1 MKNPKNVGASVRQR
15 LLDFSRAQHEN
26 YNLLLTRYAI
36 ERLLYR
42 LSRSAHADRF
52 VLKGAALYAVWQSE
66 SELVSY
72 RPTRDLDFW
81 SLGTPDV
88 AALVAALR
96 EVVMLPVE
104 DDGIHFD
111 AATIR
116 GEVRRADEKYPGCN
130 IEMLAD
136 LGGIAIRVLIDVGF
150 GDAITPSARR
160 ASYPTILKN
169 FAAPQ
174 LQIYPR
180 ETVIAEKFEAMVALE
195 LENTRLKDFYDIWML
210 CHSFDFDGAILSEAL
225 RRTFERRQTALPVE
239 MPIAL
244 SEQFSGDTAKMNQW
258 KNFGKRIFADDLPP
272 LRAVTEQLQRFLM
285 PVAVGAIAG
294 DFNKHWTPQHGW
306 QDHPATR
313 E

>member
-15 LLDFSRAQHEN
+15 LLDFSRSQHEN

-52 VLKGAALYAVWQSE
+52 VLKGAALYAVWQGE
-66 SELVSY
+66 SELVNY

-88 AALVAALR
+88 AALVLALR
-96 EVVMLPVE
+96 EVVMIPVE
-104 DDGIHFD
+104 DDGIRFD
-111 AATIR
+111 AATIK

-136 LGGIAIRVLIDVGF
+136 VGGIAIRVLIDVGF

-160 ASYPTILKN
+160 ASYPTILKS

-195 LENTRLKDFYDIWML
+195 LENTRLKDFYDIWIL
-210 CHSFDFDGAILSEAL
+210 SQSFDFDGAILSEAL
-225 RRTFERRQTALPVE
+225 RRTFERRQTALPAE
-239 MPIAL
+239 TPIAL
-244 SEQFSGDTAKMNQW
+244 GEMWSEDAAKTKQW
-258 KNFGKRIFADDLPP
+258 KNFGQRILAPNLPP
-272 LRAVTEQLQRFLM
+272 LRTVTAQLQRFLL
-285 PVAVGAIAG
+285 PVAAGAIAG
-294 DFNKHWTPQHGW
+294 NFNQQWTPQHGW
-306 QDHPATR
+306 RDD
-313 E
+313 